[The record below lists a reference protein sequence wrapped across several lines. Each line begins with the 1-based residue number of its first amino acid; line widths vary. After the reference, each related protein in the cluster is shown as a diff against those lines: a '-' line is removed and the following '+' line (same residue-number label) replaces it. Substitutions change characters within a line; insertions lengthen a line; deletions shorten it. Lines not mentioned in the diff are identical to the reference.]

1 MVGGHGVAD
10 AVDDEGG
17 LVADNGIGTCPE
29 TSHHEILEALGGKTS
44 QPVDAVGRSFD
55 GAGLLEVPQLLS
67 GDMVALGLGRG
78 EIASLR
84 LSQPVEDALAFRHRC
99 KAILYFCAQPAWS
112 TASQACAWRPSR
124 SARSWI
130 VDALRLSRTSRA
142 NRPRPTFRVIGEAK
156 VHGVTALVLGEPQ
169 SAESLR

>member
-1 MVGGHGVAD
+1 MNGDARSTSAKSPRHGEVDGRGHGVAD

-67 GDMVALGLGRG
+67 GDMVAPGLG
-78 EIASLR
+78 
-84 LSQPVEDALAFRHRC
+84 P
-99 KAILYFCAQPAWS
+99 W
-112 TASQACAWRPSR
+112 
-124 SARSWI
+124 
-130 VDALRLSRTSRA
+130 
-142 NRPRPTFRVIGEAK
+142 
-156 VHGVTALVLGEPQ
+156 
-169 SAESLR
+169 